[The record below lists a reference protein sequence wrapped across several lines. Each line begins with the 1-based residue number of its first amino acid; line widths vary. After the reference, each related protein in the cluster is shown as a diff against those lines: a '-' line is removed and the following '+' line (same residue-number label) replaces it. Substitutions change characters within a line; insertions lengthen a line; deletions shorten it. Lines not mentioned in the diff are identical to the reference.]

1 MLELFIAASIT
12 AIFFAVMFHYMSGK
26 TTRRLMGHPLL
37 LILTWHVLPLVLFI
51 GAPSLLLQA
60 EAAGLMLTFSTMTY
74 RKLFG
79 FERFSF
85 KQRRYI
91 RYAGVFTGR

>member
-1 MLELFIAASIT
+1 MLELFIAAGIT
-12 AIFFAVMFHYMSGK
+12 AIFFAVMFHYLNGR
-26 TTRRLMGHPLL
+26 TTRRLMGYPLV
-37 LILTWHVLPLVLFI
+37 LISTWHILPLVLFF
-51 GAPSLLLQA
+51 GVPSLLLQA
-60 EAAGLMLTFSTMTY
+60 EAAGLMLTFATMAY

-85 KQRRYI
+85 RQRRYI